1 MGIFIEDL
9 LHFGNLID
17 NEVEVEIEKEAFK
30 KTFPSLD
37 FEFDEGV
44 VKIKGK
50 KRFLIFP
57 KKFEFR
63 GREESNKVF
72 NEREGDELKDFGV
85 YLKMLS
91 PDGLEE
97 LTKDKHFKKE
107 GEYLKLSILDVF
119 KNTEIYQKVPKQF
132 RDKLE
137 ITKYKVKRGK
147 FSIFLTVVK

>member
-30 KTFPSLD
+30 KTFPSLE
-37 FEFDEGV
+37 FEFNEEV

-50 KRFLIFP
+50 KRFFIFT
-57 KKFEFR
+57 KGFEFR
-63 GREESNKVF
+63 GREEGNKVF

-85 YLKMLS
+85 YLRILS
-91 PDGLEE
+91 PDGLDE
-97 LTKDKHFKKE
+97 LLKDKRFKKE
-107 GEYLKLSILDVF
+107 GEYLKFYIFDVF
-119 KNTEIYQKVPKQF
+119 KNTEIYQKIPKQF

-137 ITKYKVKRGK
+137 ITKYKIKKDK
-147 FSIFLTVVK
+147 FSIFFTVVK